1 MPCVSAKSCS
11 RVFQWL
17 ELESFG
23 GESDVTPIGQEAFAV
38 CRDEVRH
45 RVTLPSM
52 AVQPESTVHCE
63 DHPIETAAKLAECL
77 CRYSG
82 HAVC

>member
-1 MPCVSAKSCS
+1 MPRVSAKSCS

-17 ELESFG
+17 ELESSG

-77 CRYSG
+77 CRFSG